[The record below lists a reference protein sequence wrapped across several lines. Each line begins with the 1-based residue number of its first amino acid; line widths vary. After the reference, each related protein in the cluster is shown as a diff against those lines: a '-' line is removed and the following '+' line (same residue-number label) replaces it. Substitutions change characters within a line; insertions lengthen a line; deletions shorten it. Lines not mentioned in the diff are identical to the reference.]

1 MWLRRILPVSVVGFL
16 TVIGRVE
23 LRRGLSLS
31 LAMSRVVFPEKTSH
45 LTAEMSRVLH
55 RVVKL

>member
-1 MWLRRILPVSVVGFL
+1 MPVSVVGFL
-16 TVIGRVE
+16 TVISRVE